1 MLPADFLSRLEAL
14 AGPAN
19 LIADPAGCYAYG
31 YDNSRK
37 VFPPQAV
44 AFATSTETVR
54 DIVLLCKQYRIPLV
68 PRGRGTGTT
77 GASVAERGGVVLS
90 LERMR
95 RIVAVDPAN
104 RVIVAEP
111 GVLNQEIQDAARPH
125 GFFWPPDP
133 SSAAYCS
140 IGGNLA
146 TCAGGPHAVK
156 YGVTRD
162 HVLGLTAVTGKGEIV
177 RTGCYT
183 TKGVVGYDLTRLL
196 IGSEGT
202 LAVVTQATL
211 KLTPLP
217 AAVGGVV
224 AHYRDIGGCAAAIAA
239 IMAQPAL
246 PSALEFLDHAS
257 LELIRGR
264 HPGLLPAET
273 RALLMI
279 EVDGSATKVAAR
291 LRPHR
296 RGVQQRRA
304 DPGRSRR
311 RPQSAVG
318 GAQSLVA
325 AIARHRA
332 EENQRGRGGAG
343 VAPAGTA
350 RGPGRISAKYRVAN
364 ANFGHAGN
372 GNIHVNLLV
381 DPDDRDEMQRAEA
394 CLDEVFAL
402 VLRLGGS
409 LSGEHG
415 VGRESGPSCRAKI
428 CNENSLQCDS
438 CDQWWHFRCSQIPE
452 ALIKKMVDDPA
463 STFKCP
469 GCLAESRPSQGP
481 WRRVKV
487 LGSLLGD
494 EEDLERRMQLAAVAF
509 RQHFCIWPRRAFIS
523 LHRRMRLY
531 NAFVLPVLLYNVGAL
546 GMSKCMEEK
555 VDAFHRKQLRYITG
569 NFWPKVIANDKLY
582 RLTGSRPISSI
593 ARERRWALFGH
604 VCRLAEDAPARMA
617 MFSFFRAAE
626 FLFRKRGRPVSCLY
640 RTLSLDLERSF
651 DRHRRV
657 LKNMKDLT
665 DLTELARNR
674 IRWARFVEAVCLV

>member
-14 AGPAN
+14 AGSAN

-44 AFATSTETVR
+44 AFATTTETVR
-54 DIVLLCKQYRIPLV
+54 DIVLLCNQYRIPLV

-111 GVLNQEIQDAARPH
+111 GVLNREIQDAARPH

-162 HVLGLTAVTGKGEIV
+162 HVLGLTAVTGKGDVV

-211 KLTPLP
+211 KLSPLP

-224 AHYRDIGGCAAAIAA
+224 AHYRDIAGCAAAIAA

-246 PSALEFLDHAS
+246 PSALEFLDQAS

-279 EVDGSATKVAAR
+279 EVDGSATEVAA
-291 LRPHR
+291 
-296 RGVQQRRA
+296 A
-304 DPGRSRR
+304 CSR
-311 RPQSAVG
+311 
-318 GAQSLVA
+318 
-325 AIARHRA
+325 IAEACGNAGLIRA
-332 EENQRGRGGAG
+332 EAVADLNALWAARKALSPLLRDIAPKKINEDVVVPVSRLPELLGGLG
-343 VAPAGTA
+343 EL
-350 RGPGRISAKYRVAN
+350 SAKYRVAN

-381 DPDDRDEMQRAEA
+381 DPDDAEQMQRAEA
-394 CLDEVFAL
+394 CLDEVFTL

-415 VGRESGPSCRAKI
+415 VGREKRPFVPREI
-428 CNENSLQCDS
+428 DPPTL
-438 CDQWWHFRCSQIPE
+438 
-452 ALIKKMVDDPA
+452 ALMRDIKGVFDPA
-463 STFKCP
+463 GILNP
-469 GCLAESRPSQGP
+469 GKIFPG
-481 WRRVKV
+481 
-487 LGSLLGD
+487 
-494 EEDLERRMQLAAVAF
+494 
-509 RQHFCIWPRRAFIS
+509 
-523 LHRRMRLY
+523 
-531 NAFVLPVLLYNVGAL
+531 
-546 GMSKCMEEK
+546 
-555 VDAFHRKQLRYITG
+555 
-569 NFWPKVIANDKLY
+569 
-582 RLTGSRPISSI
+582 
-593 ARERRWALFGH
+593 
-604 VCRLAEDAPARMA
+604 
-617 MFSFFRAAE
+617 
-626 FLFRKRGRPVSCLY
+626 
-640 RTLSLDLERSF
+640 
-651 DRHRRV
+651 
-657 LKNMKDLT
+657 
-665 DLTELARNR
+665 
-674 IRWARFVEAVCLV
+674 